1 MRKIRFALFAL
12 FAFLIVF
19 VTSLTSC
26 GTDDILNPDSY
37 DPDGPIV
44 LEEAFNVKGVKFVM
58 VAVEGGTF
66 MMGAT
71 SEQKESYYVLG
82 WTVMLRRCLNTPV
95 PRKSSQTAL

>member
-44 LEEAFNVKGVKFVM
+44 LEEAFNVNGVKFVM

-71 SEQKESYYVLG
+71 SEQKESYYDENPAHSVTLSG
-82 WTVMLRRCLNTPV
+82 FFIGRHEVTQELW
-95 PRKSSQTAL
+95 